1 MISAGPGAKR
11 NGPEKLFGVCAFFG
25 LASTAGQR
33 GPSQYLAAL
42 RVAVVASVR
51 PRAASFFVRGCWL
64 PRCARPPWRRPC
76 WTWWPSSAYRPGA
89 LLMWRSVRLAASL
102 LACAA
107 AEGFRWI
114 YRRLSIWSCAL
125 PPSWREMAAGR
136 YPLDGL
142 LSPVVLRLSFGL
154 PPFVGPALSGRQSV
168 AHRSSPS
175 FSRLSLRISASRS
188 RARPW
193 ALYVLF
199 W

>member
-1 MISAGPGAKR
+1 M
-11 NGPEKLFGVCAFFG
+11 
-25 LASTAGQR
+25 
-33 GPSQYLAAL
+33 
-42 RVAVVASVR
+42 R
-51 PRAASFFVRGCWL
+51 PRAALFFCVYLGARRLVRL
-64 PRCARPPWRRPC
+64 PWRQPC
-76 WTWWPSSAYRPGA
+76 WTWWPPSAYRLGA
-89 LLMWRSVRLAASL
+89 LLMWRSGRLAASL
-102 LACAA
+102 LACTA

-114 YRRLSIWSCAL
+114 YRRLSIWSRAL

-168 AHRSSPS
+168 APRSSPS
-175 FSRLSLRISASRS
+175 FSPLSLRISASRS

>member
-1 MISAGPGAKR
+1 M
-11 NGPEKLFGVCAFFG
+11 
-25 LASTAGQR
+25 
-33 GPSQYLAAL
+33 
-42 RVAVVASVR
+42 R
-51 PRAASFFVRGCWL
+51 PRAALSFSACGWTRRFVRL
-64 PRCARPPWRRPC
+64 PWRQPC
-76 WTWWPSSAYRPGA
+76 WTWWPSSAYRSGA

-168 AHRSSPS
+168 APRSSPS
-175 FSRLSLRISASRS
+175 FSQLPLRISASRS

-193 ALYVLF
+193 TLYVLF